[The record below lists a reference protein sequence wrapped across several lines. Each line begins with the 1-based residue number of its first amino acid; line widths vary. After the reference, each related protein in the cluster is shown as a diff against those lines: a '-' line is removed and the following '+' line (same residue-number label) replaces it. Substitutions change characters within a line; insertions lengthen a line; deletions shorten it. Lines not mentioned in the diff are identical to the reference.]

1 MEREAEIKL
10 RINALYLDGDQ
21 ITSVTELQKSCYVKL
36 LLSKATKLGI
46 VPYD

>member
-21 ITSVTELQKSCYVKL
+21 IISVTELRKSCYVKL
-36 LLSKATKLGI
+36 LLNKATKLGM